1 MQVDYLL
8 FFGIIAVQDFTIVE
22 EGLERSRECIQ
33 HLNSTSL
40 LNTIKFR
47 SMGLNIPGMWH
58 RIIIGAQ
65 KSVSIWDLLGAGL
78 RIKTYARLVRSNFSR
93 YIDMYDY
100 MDASSNYWKKGSK
113 SSTC

>member
-47 SMGLNIPGMWH
+47 EYGFEYTGYV
-58 RIIIGAQ
+58 AQ
-65 KSVSIWDLLGAGL
+65 
-78 RIKTYARLVRSNFSR
+78 
-93 YIDMYDY
+93 DY
-100 MDASSNYWKKGSK
+100 Y
-113 SSTC
+113 

>member
-22 EGLERSRECIQ
+22 EGLERYTTPK
-33 HLNSTSL
+33 LNEI
-40 LNTIKFR
+40 IKYNKVPEYGFEYTGYVAQDYYWR
-47 SMGLNIPGMWH
+47 AKKRKYMGF
-58 RIIIGAQ
+58 
-65 KSVSIWDLLGAGL
+65 VEAGL
-78 RIKTYARLVRSNFSR
+78 RIKTYARLVSSNFSR

>member
-8 FFGIIAVQDFTIVE
+8 FFGITTVQDFTIVE
-22 EGLERSRECIQ
+22 EAIEKDYYWRAKKR
-33 HLNSTSL
+33 
-40 LNTIKFR
+40 KY
-47 SMGLNIPGMWH
+47 MGVVE
-58 RIIIGAQ
+58 
-65 KSVSIWDLLGAGL
+65 SGL